1 MPTRRTFL
9 TGLAASASLPPGA
22 SWADA
27 GHPAYLS
34 AAQTPGGGYVLC
46 GLRTDGSLAFR
57 LPLPDRGHAAA
68 AHPYVPEAVAFARRP
83 GTFAIILDCMT
94 GRILHR
100 LEAPPGRHFY
110 GHGTFLYNGDLLCT
124 TENDIETGEGR
135 IGLWARAA
143 AYMRVGDIPSGGIG
157 PHDILQLPGTNR
169 LAVANGGIRTHPD
182 TGREKLNLDTMRPN
196 LTITDAEGTIADQAA
211 LPEDLHQNSLRHL
224 AVNADGEVACAFQ
237 WQGDPFAAPPLLA
250 AYRDGTLTLAN
261 MSETEIRALNGYV
274 GSVAYSRNGQ
284 EIVITSPRG
293 GVAHCLGAD
302 LSVGAI
308 HRQADVCGV
317 GATWDG
323 FLLTDGL
330 GQVATFGKAPKTS
343 HDLRWDNHLI
353 AI

>member
-1 MPTRRTFL
+1 MATRRTFL
-9 TGLAASASLPPGA
+9 KGLVASAGLPAA

-34 AAQTPGGGYVLC
+34 AAQTPGGGYILC
-46 GLRTDGSLAFR
+46 GLRSDGSLTFS

-68 AHPYVPEAVAFARRP
+68 AHPHVPEAVAFARRP
-83 GTFAIILDCMT
+83 GTFALILDCMT
-94 GRILHR
+94 GRVLHR
-100 LEAPPGRHFY
+100 LDAPPGRHFY
-110 GHGTFLYNGDLLCT
+110 GHGAFLYEGDLLCT

-143 AYMRVGDIPSGGIG
+143 AYMRVGEIASGGIG
-157 PHDILQLPGTNR
+157 PHDILHLPGANL

-182 TGREKLNLDTMRPN
+182 TGREKLNLNTMRPN
-196 LTITDAEGTIADQAA
+196 LTIIGADGSIFDQAA
-211 LPEDLHQNSLRHL
+211 LPDDLYQNSLRHL
-224 AVNADGEVACAFQ
+224 AVNPAGEVACAFQ

-250 AYRDGTLTLAN
+250 VYRDGTLTLAD
-261 MSETEIRALNGYV
+261 MSEAENRALGGYV
-274 GSVAYSRNGQ
+274 GSVAHSRDGR
-284 EIVITSPRG
+284 EIAVTSPRG
-293 GVAHCLGAD
+293 GVAYCLGPD
-302 LSVGAI
+302 LRAAAV

-317 GATWDG
+317 GATWDS

-330 GQVATFGKAPKTS
+330 GQVATFGEAAKSS